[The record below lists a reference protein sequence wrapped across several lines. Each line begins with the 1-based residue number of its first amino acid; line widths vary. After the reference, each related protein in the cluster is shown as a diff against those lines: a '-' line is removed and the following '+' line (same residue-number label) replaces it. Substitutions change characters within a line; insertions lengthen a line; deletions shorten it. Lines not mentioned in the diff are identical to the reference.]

1 MTKTPLIT
9 AACGPSAMA
18 SRVQARNTG
27 TATFWVAAGAETALT
42 VATGT
47 TTLATAS
54 EPSAAGLPGVA
65 AGPTLRILGNPW
77 PSD

>member
-27 TATFWVAAGAETALT
+27 TATFWVAAGAEP
-42 VATGT
+42 VYR
-47 TTLATAS
+47 
-54 EPSAAGLPGVA
+54 GLRQDRP
-65 AGPTLRILGNPW
+65 
-77 PSD
+77 